1 MWTSKILLL
10 LYCLYVFLPQVWWN
24 SSCSNYWEHPR
35 GEGPKRAHGPSHGH
49 VSRLLRCSRPQT
61 RRLCLGRDLG
71 ESKDNVSYEMKCT
84 LYFEYVYKMY
94 LSFKSV
100 LFFRCECYDYLFDIA
115 VQMKQCG
122 LDPAALPTEDK
133 GIVWHIWVC
142 TINYCYHIFFND
154 KSSLMFFLNKCTVQH
169 LPFNDFENYY
179 FQLFYKVKCQ
189 LPANIG
195 YFDA

>member
-10 LYCLYVFLPQVWWN
+10 LYCLCVFLPQVWWN

-49 VSRLLRCSRPQT
+49 VSRLLRGSRPQT

-71 ESKDNVSYEMKCT
+71 ESKDNVSYKMKCT
-84 LYFEYVYKMY
+84 LYFDYVYKMY

-133 GIVWHIWVC
+133 GIVWHISIC
-142 TINYCYHIFFND
+142 TINYCYHNFLMINPHWCFF
-154 KSSLMFFLNKCTVQH
+154 FF
-169 LPFNDFENYY
+169 
-179 FQLFYKVKCQ
+179 
-189 LPANIG
+189 
-195 YFDA
+195 

>member
-1 MWTSKILLL
+1 M
-10 LYCLYVFLPQVWWN
+10 FLPQVWWN

-35 GEGPKRAHGPSHGH
+35 GEGPKRVHGPSHGH
-49 VSRLLRCSRPQT
+49 VPRLLRCSRPQT

-94 LSFKSV
+94 FSFKSV

-142 TINYCYHIFFND
+142 TINYYHFFND
-154 KSSLMFFLNKCTVQH
+154 KSSLYIAMFFVFLNKCTVLH
-169 LPFNDFENYY
+169 LPFNDFENYC
-179 FQLFYKVKCQ
+179 FQSFYKVICQ
-189 LPANIG
+189 LPANRMKCKNA
-195 YFDA
+195 D